1 MIERDRTLFSR
12 LSQTYES
19 AIVHL
24 LEQRAVDGITAS
36 ALLAFQESYA
46 STAFRCRFPH
56 CDRLSLGFATAESR
70 LKHEAVH
77 IQRLY
82 CQTESCQYNRI
93 GFANKSALNAHT
105 RKHHSQSNTLLIPAK
120 VRGTQDRS
128 SASDVNADLTDK
140 PKTKL
145 SLASYRSDT
154 ELQDLEK
161 HSEYYDTNFGQ
172 NMTPEQMQQMQQQRL
187 QQQQGGSPGN
197 PQQQMQ
203 QIAFKKA
210 AQHMQTQGVPLGQ
223 DPQAYRDRLAQQYFN
238 QLKQQQ
244 QIQQQL
250 GLERKAKEV
259 GCNCTRCV

>member
-105 RKHHSQSNTLLIPAK
+105 RKHHSQSSTLLIPAK
-120 VRGTQDRS
+120 VRGTRDES
-128 SASDVNADLTDK
+128 TASDVNADAT
-140 PKTKL
+140 
-145 SLASYRSDT
+145 SS
-154 ELQDLEK
+154 
-161 HSEYYDTNFGQ
+161 
-172 NMTPEQMQQMQQQRL
+172 PEQSEKKKETKPGPSSYWSVDELKFFHRNIKHFGTDFTAIASHMGTKTANMIENQYMRL
-187 QQQQGGSPGN
+187 VESG
-197 PQQQMQ
+197 
-203 QIAFKKA
+203 K
-210 AQHMQTQGVPLGQ
+210 V
-223 DPQAYRDRLAQQYFN
+223 
-238 QLKQQQ
+238 
-244 QIQQQL
+244 
-250 GLERKAKEV
+250 GLEQSAKKV
-259 GCNCTRCV
+259 GCKFTRCTRDIH